1 MTGNIFL
8 DCVFIFFICYGLACM
23 FCNVS
28 DFLLRHYCKTVQKA
42 FILLPLKHESKTL
55 ECDIRCAVAKSL
67 NNKCALMILCENLD
81 ADEYTMVWRLT
92 DCYDHVIVSTQEEFP
107 DKIEKAQAINGI
119 L

>member
-8 DCVFIFFICYGLACM
+8 DCVFIFFICYGLVCM

-28 DFLLRHYCKTVQKA
+28 DFLLRHYCKTVQKT
-42 FILLPLKHESKTL
+42 FILLPLRHESKNL
-55 ECDIRCAVAKSL
+55 ECDIRCAVARSL
-67 NNKCALMILCENLD
+67 NNKCALVILCCDLD

-92 DCYDHVIVSTQEEFP
+92 DSYDHIIVSTQEELCEAIQKTQ
-107 DKIEKAQAINGI
+107 KINAT